1 MPAVLLNCQAI
12 EKTYSSTP
20 VFRNLSLS
28 VFEGERLGLIGPNGS
43 GKSTLLRILAG
54 QDEADGGVVAIRKS
68 VLAAYVGQTSDCPLD
83 QSVSAILDGAL
94 QDLEPDEAERSARVA
109 VMLGRAG
116 FDDPEITP
124 AQLSGGWRRRL
135 VIARELIRRPDLLLL
150 DEPTNHLDIEGVRWL
165 EEILLANRGAS
176 VVVSHDRYFLENVCT
191 RIAEVNRIYPD
202 GVFTTSGKY
211 SDFLEKREDYLA
223 AQAKEREA
231 LANLVRREIEWLR
244 RGAKARTSK
253 SKARIANAGDL
264 QLKLADS
271 QDRAR
276 TGTADIDF
284 TGTGRRTKRLVIAEG
299 IARGYGDRKLF
310 RDVSFA
316 VGPGMRLGLLGANG
330 SGKTTLLKVL
340 AGEVPP
346 DEGSIQFADGLRIVY
361 FDQNREQLNP
371 EVTLRRALA
380 PAGDSVIFQDRV
392 IHVASWAKRF
402 LFRQDQLELPVGRL
416 SGGEQ
421 ARVLIARLMLRPA
434 DLLLMDE
441 PTNDLDIPTLEIL
454 EESLLEFGGAMVLVT
469 HDRYMLDRVS
479 TVLLALDG
487 RGGTEFYADYAQWEG
502 QLGRSDAEGDL
513 EKPPK
518 TTATGAP
525 AKTTAAKPKKLSYK
539 DAKEYEGIEERIH
552 QAERILEQKQAL
564 LHDPAVTMDPA
575 RLRAVYEEMQAA
587 QAAVDTLYTRWQ
599 ELEGKLA

>member
-1 MPAVLLNCQAI
+1 MAAVLLNCQSI
-12 EKTYSSTP
+12 EKSYSSTP

-54 QDEADGGVVAIRKS
+54 LDAADGGVVATRKS
-68 VLAAYVGQTSDCPLD
+68 VQAAYVGQASDCPPGKTVTAVLQESLLD
-83 QSVSAILDGAL
+83 V
-94 QDLEPDEAERSARVA
+94 EPDEAERAARVA

-116 FDDPEITP
+116 FTDPDAVV

-135 VIARELIRRPDLLLL
+135 SIARELIRRPDLLLL

-176 VVVSHDRYFLENVCT
+176 VIVSHDRYFLENVCT

-211 SDFLEKREDYLA
+211 SDFLEKREDYLES
-223 AQAKEREA
+223 QAKEREA

-253 SKARIANAGDL
+253 SKARIANAGEL
-264 QLKLADS
+264 QVKLADS
-271 QDRAR
+271 LDRAR
-276 TGTADIDF
+276 VGTTDIDF
-284 TGTGRRTKRLVIAEG
+284 TGTGRRTKRLVTAEH
-299 IARGYGDRKLF
+299 IARGFGDRKLF

-316 VGPGMRLGLLGANG
+316 LGPGMRLGLLGANG
-330 SGKTTLLKVL
+330 SGKTSLLKIL
-340 AGEVPP
+340 AGEAKP
-346 DEGSIQFADGLRIVY
+346 DAGRVEFADALRIVY
-361 FDQNREQLNP
+361 FDQNREQLEP

-392 IHVASWAKRF
+392 IHIASWARRF

-421 ARVLIARLMLRPA
+421 ARVLIARLMVRPA
-434 DLLLMDE
+434 DLLLLDE

-454 EESLLEFGGAMVLVT
+454 EESLLEFAGAIVLVT

-487 RGGTEFYADYAQWEG
+487 TGEAEFFADYSQWEASLARTPVV
-502 QLGRSDAEGDL
+502 Q
-513 EKPPK
+513 EKKERPRDTPAPK
-518 TTATGAP
+518 A
-525 AKTTAAKPKKLSYK
+525 KKLSYK
-539 DAKEYEGIEERIH
+539 EAREYETIEARIH
-552 QAERILEQKQAL
+552 EAEQVSEQKQAL
-564 LHDPAVTMDPA
+564 LHDPAVTSDPA
-575 RLRAVYEEMQAA
+575 RLRIAYQEMQTA
-587 QAAVDTLYTRWQ
+587 QSAVDALYARWS
-599 ELEGKLA
+599 ELESKLA

>member
-1 MPAVLLNCQAI
+1 MAAVLLNCQAI

-54 QDEADGGVVAIRKS
+54 QDAADGGVVAVRKS
-68 VLAAYVGQTSDCPLD
+68 IRAAYVGQTSAL
-83 QSVSAILDGAL
+83 SHEETVSAVLNAAL
-94 QDLEPDEAERSARVA
+94 LDLEPDEAERSARVA

-116 FDDPEITP
+116 FVDAESRVGH
-124 AQLSGGWRRRL
+124 LSGGWRRRL
-135 VIARELIRRPDLLLL
+135 GIASELIRRPDLFLL

-165 EEILLANRGAS
+165 EEILLSNRGAS
-176 VVVSHDRYFLENVCT
+176 VIVSHDRYFLENVCT

-211 SDFLEKREDYLA
+211 SDFLEKRENYLES
-223 AQAKEREA
+223 QAKEREA

-264 QLKLADS
+264 QVKLAES
-271 QDRAR
+271 LDRAR
-276 TGTADIDF
+276 VGSTDIDF
-284 TGTGRRTKRLVIAEG
+284 TGTGRRTKRLVTADHV
-299 IARGYGDRKLF
+299 ARELGGRTLF
-310 RDVSFA
+310 RAVSFA
-316 VGPGMRLGLLGANG
+316 LGPGMRLGILGANG
-330 SGKTTLLKVL
+330 SGKTSLLKIL
-340 AGEVPP
+340 AGEARP
-346 DEGSIQFADGLRIVY
+346 DAGSMEFADGLRIVY
-361 FDQNREQLNP
+361 FDQNREQLEP

-392 IHVASWAKRF
+392 IHVVSWAKRF

-421 ARVLIARLMLRPA
+421 ARVLIARLMLKPA
-434 DLLLMDE
+434 DLLLLDE

-454 EESLLEFGGAMVLVT
+454 EESLLEFNGAIVLVT
-469 HDRYMLDRVS
+469 HDRFMLDRVS

-487 RGGTEFYADYAQWEG
+487 AGGSEFFADYAQWEASVPRPSATEKKEAPRPSG
-502 QLGRSDAEGDL
+502 QPDTR
-513 EKPPK
+513 P
-518 TTATGAP
+518 
-525 AKTTAAKPKKLSYK
+525 AKPKKLSYK
-539 DAKEYEGIEERIH
+539 EAKEYETIEARIH
-552 QAERILEQKQAL
+552 EAEQVSEQKQAL
-564 LHDPAVTMDPA
+564 LHDPAITGDPA
-575 RLRAVYEEMQAA
+575 RLRVAYEEMQAA
-587 QAAVDTLYTRWQ
+587 QEAVDGLYARWA
-599 ELEGKLA
+599 ELESKLA